1 MDEPRDPMT
10 SPPAPK
16 AARRSEPGRKPPRRK
31 WVRHALG
38 VALLGVLLWVMLNGL
53 EQWAVGALITAPNHG
68 FIPPPGE
75 PPADAHRVRIE
86 REGASIEAFVF
97 EPRAA
102 PRATAVILH
111 GLGDQ
116 KASFLDTARGFARAG
131 YRAVAIDLRGHG
143 HSGGDYLS
151 YGLLDADD
159 VGAVLDEIE
168 GDALAEGAGLGPVV
182 IVGPSYGGAVALRFA
197 ARDPRVRAVATLA
210 TFASLRGI
218 LPNYARLMAPML
230 PPPPEWFID
239 WALRDAAAES
249 GIDYAQCDSTE
260 AVRAVRAP
268 ILFVHGEDDVHIPIA
283 NAEALFA
290 SCWPDQCTLE
300 RRAGQDHISI
310 LSDGASWALVRDFFD
325 EVLAR

>member
-1 MDEPRDPMT
+1 MTDPSPRSTGP
-10 SPPAPK
+10 SV
-16 AARRSEPGRKPPRRK
+16 GRPPRGWLRP
-31 WVRHALG
+31 ALG
-38 VALLGVLLWVMLNGL
+38 TTLLVVLLWVMLNGL

-68 FIPPPGE
+68 HTPDPGDPPP
-75 PPADAHRVRIE
+75 DARRVRIE

-97 EPRAA
+97 A
-102 PRATAVILH
+102 PEGDARATAVILH

-116 KASFLDTARGFARAG
+116 KASFIDTARTFAREG
-131 YRAVAIDLRGHG
+131 YRAVIVDLRGHG
-143 HSGGDYLS
+143 HSSGDWLS

-168 GDALAEGAGLGPVV
+168 GDAHATLGPVV

-197 ARDPRVRAVATLA
+197 AQDPRVRAVATIA

-218 LPNYARLMAPML
+218 LPNYARRMAPML
-230 PPPPEWFID
+230 PSPPEWFID
-239 WALRDAAAES
+239 WALRDARAES
-249 GIDYAQCDSTE
+249 GIDYDLCDSRE

-268 ILFVHGEDDVHIPIA
+268 ILFLHGEADVHIPIE
-283 NAEALFA
+283 NAEALYA
-290 SCWPDQCTLE
+290 VCWPDQCRFE

-310 LSDGASWALVRDFFD
+310 LSDEASWSMVRAFFD